1 MTYTEILELPKEFS
15 AKKANK
21 QQDIRI
27 EGTDLA
33 ENKPVLE
40 LCNHH
45 EQLTN
50 PLFDGY
56 DGVSGYCG
64 VHTPAYLTIDLEKPQ
79 DIGLI
84 QFLLFDSYVDN
95 NHGYRERLY
104 YYRILAAR
112 DQSCDKDNWEWTV
125 IYDTGRVGRRNWQ
138 FIHIPEGLR
147 EVRYLRIHCMYSQK
161 NTGFHIVRFRVYSP
175 EDARQVSQAELH
187 EQLTTPI
194 EIPHLTQW
202 LYPFS
207 DFRESLGKGVFQ
219 TSGLIL
225 PIDKYITR
233 TTEQEQQADLGLFLS
248 DLSKTP
254 DFEASAESW
263 FRTLDQAKITKN
275 SRFPRDRANKS
286 LQITVS
292 AASFRTEIGDG
303 FLLSKRIHDIMN
315 RIRLI
320 EDDAAK
326 DPNKELFFAIE
337 SKHLKGINPVVAK
350 KMEAFRTDNRHETE
364 LTWSN
369 IRHILDSLADD
380 IAIMEQDTKN
390 TERIVLNPINVE
402 LGKGN
407 DFNKWLL
414 LIAIATIVISTIL
427 LPTIHALY
435 AQYAN

>member
-1 MTYTEILELPKEFS
+1 MTYKEMLDLPKAFDVKE
-15 AKKANK
+15 ANK
-21 QQDIRI
+21 RQEIRL
-27 EGTDLA
+27 EGADLA

-50 PLFDGY
+50 PHFDGY

-79 DIGLI
+79 EIGLI

-95 NHGYRERLY
+95 NHGDRERLY
-104 YYRILAAR
+104 YYRILAAQ
-112 DQSCDKDNWEWTV
+112 DQTCDKDDWVWTV
-125 IYDTGRVGRRNWQ
+125 IYDTGRSGRRNWQ
-138 FIHIPEGLR
+138 FIRIAEGLR
-147 EVRYLRIHCMYSQK
+147 QIRYLRIHCMHSQK
-161 NTGFHIVRFRVYSP
+161 NAGFHIVRFRVYSP
-175 EDARQVSQAELH
+175 EDARQISQAYIH
-187 EQLTTPI
+187 EQLTSPV
-194 EIPHLTQW
+194 EIAHLTQW
-202 LYPFS
+202 LYPGS
-207 DFRESLGKGVFQ
+207 AFRESLKKSLLQ
-219 TSGLIL
+219 SGDILL
-225 PIDKYITR
+225 PINKYLIR
-233 TTEQEQQADLGLFLS
+233 TAEQEELADLGLFLS
-248 DLSKTP
+248 DLSKAA
-254 DFEASAESW
+254 DFEAAADGW
-263 FRTLDQAKITKN
+263 FRTLDQTKIRKN
-275 SRFPRDRANKS
+275 NLYPRDRANKS

-292 AASFRTEIGDG
+292 TASFRTEIGDG

-326 DPNKELFFAIE
+326 NRSTNLLFTIE
-337 SKHLKGINPVVAK
+337 NKHLKGINPVVAK
-350 KMEAFRTDNRHETE
+350 KMEAFRSDNRHETE

-435 AQYAN
+435 DRYAC